1 MAIILKQSTIVS
13 VKLGPFLDED
23 DGKTAEDGLTVP
35 QSAVR
40 LTKVGGAFAEKNSG
54 TSAAHDEFGW
64 YDVPLNATD
73 TNTVGPL
80 IAAIHGTGALP
91 VWREF
96 QVVEEDT
103 YEFLMASG
111 ASPDTDV
118 ALILADTDELQQ
130 DDYPARFTTVDD
142 YVQATLADT
151 GTAGVVIAS
160 AQTVATV
167 TTLTNHTP
175 QSGDSFGLVQAIL
188 DDTGTSGVQIAGAQ
202 TVATVTTLTNH
213 TPQSGDSFPL
223 VGAILDDTGTS
234 GVKIA
239 SAQTV
244 ATVTTLTNHTPQS
257 GDSFPLV
264 GAILD
269 DTGTSGVLLSAT
281 ATSGQLVDDVWD
293 EAIEDHD
300 TQGNAGWATA
310 LAVYAGPDGPGIY
323 IDSGAANTNTV
334 VGTDGTEINP
344 ISTFAA
350 ARTVADALGLKI
362 YYLEGNSD
370 ITLAATHVDWEF
382 IGIGSVSDNVVN
394 LGSQDVSRSLFR
406 NLTVEGIQGGASRIT
421 ARDCALQDPGGGA
434 TTLHIFAERCGFVDE
449 IEVDAS
455 NDNVFDQC
463 FSLVAGTAAPV
474 IIATGAAGTISVRHY
489 SGGLEFESLSASHNV
504 TWEGIGQVIFNANC
518 NVNANVSVRGV
529 GAITDNTAGMS
540 SLTETSL
547 VNMTKINT
555 EADTALSDYDGP
567 TEAEMDTAHALLATP
582 AQVNAQVDLAFTTQM
597 ADSVATDGALPTR
610 EQAIYE
616 IVQFLTERAVSG
628 TTVTVK
634 KVDGS
639 TGLMT
644 FTLDDGTDPTSITRA
659 T

>member
-1 MAIILKQSTIVS
+1 MIILKQSTGGTLKI
-13 VKLGPFLDED
+13 GPFLDET
-23 DGKTAEDGLTVP
+23 DGKTTETGLTIP

-40 LTKVGGAFAEKNSG
+40 LTKLGGNFAQKDSG
-54 TSAAHDEFGW
+54 TSASHDEFGW
-64 YDVPLNATD
+64 YDVPYNGTD
-73 TNTVGPL
+73 ANTVGPL
-80 IAAIHGTGALP
+80 IVAIHGTGALP

-118 ALILADTDELQQ
+118 ALILADTDEMQQ
-130 DDYPARFTTVDD
+130 DDYPARFTTVDN

-151 GTAGVVIAS
+151 GTAGVQIAS
-160 AQTVATV
+160 AQTVATVTTLTNHTPQSGDSFPLVQAVLDDTGTSGVQIAGAQTVATV

-188 DDTGTSGVQIAGAQ
+188 DDTGTSGV
-202 TVATVTTLTNH
+202 
-213 TPQSGDSFPL
+213 
-223 VGAILDDTGTS
+223 
-234 GVKIA
+234 
-239 SAQTV
+239 
-244 ATVTTLTNHTPQS
+244 
-257 GDSFPLV
+257 
-264 GAILD
+264 
-269 DTGTSGVLLSAT
+269 LLSAT
-281 ATSGQLVDDVWD
+281 ATSAQLVDDNWD

-300 TQGNAGWATA
+300 TQGTAGWAVA
-310 LAVYAGPDGPGIY
+310 LGVYAGPDGPGIF
-323 IDSGAANTNTV
+323 IDSGAANTSTV

-344 ISTFAA
+344 VSTFVA
-350 ARTVADALGLKI
+350 ARTLADELGMNI
-362 YYLEGNSD
+362 YYIEGNSD
-370 ITLAATHVDWEF
+370 ITLAATHIDWEF
-382 IGIGSVSDNVVN
+382 IGKGSVSDNIVN

-406 NLTVEGIQGGASRIT
+406 NLTLEGTQGGAGRVT
-421 ARDCALQDPGGGA
+421 ARDCALQDPGAGA

-463 FSLVAGTAAPV
+463 FSLVAGTAAPA

-489 SGGLEFESLSASHNV
+489 SGGLEFKALSASHNV

-518 NVNANVSVRGV
+518 NVNANVSVRGI
-529 GAITDNTAGMS
+529 GSITDNTAGMS

-555 EADTALSDYDGP
+555 EADTALADYAGP
-567 TEAEMDTAHALLATP
+567 TKAEMDTAHALLATP
-582 AQVNAQVDLAFTTQM
+582 AQVNAEVDTAFTTQM
-597 ADSVATDGALPTR
+597 ADSVSADGAIATR
-610 EQAIYE
+610 EQALYMLL
-616 IVQFLTERAVSG
+616 QFLSERAVSG

-639 TGLMT
+639 TSLMV
-644 FTLDDGTDPTSITRA
+644 FTLDDATDPTSITRA
-659 T
+659 S